1 MKGRKSCQIICNIYK
16 TRLNKMRTSDNLTN
30 ISRKAIDFGCAGCYN
45 RNIKR
50 IQSFGLLLQSSGQN
64 QII

>member
-1 MKGRKSCQIICNIYK
+1 
-16 TRLNKMRTSDNLTN
+16 MRTSDELTN
-30 ISRKAIDFGCAGCYN
+30 IYRKAIDFGCAGCYN

>member
-1 MKGRKSCQIICNIYK
+1 
-16 TRLNKMRTSDNLTN
+16 MRTFDNLTN

-45 RNIKR
+45 RYIKR
-50 IQSFGLLLQSSGQN
+50 IQLFGLLLQSSGQN